1 MNKQSEDTIQHASA
15 AAAKGPELLITR
27 VFDAPRTLV
36 FQAWTEPRH
45 LVNWWGPRG
54 FSTPSCEMNAH
65 AGGAY
70 HFRMRASDGRE
81 VVWQG
86 VCREIVPPERLVWSC
101 TIRESNGNLISAET
115 ILTVTLEEQAGKTT
129 MTLHQAVF
137 DTVANCEAHQ
147 SGWSE
152 AISRL
157 AEYLPNA

>member
-1 MNKQSEDTIQHASA
+1 MD
-15 AAAKGPELLITR
+15 
-27 VFDAPRTLV
+27 
-36 FQAWTEPRH
+36 
-45 LVNWWGPRG
+45 
-54 FSTPSCEMNAH
+54 AH

-101 TIRESNGNLISAET
+101 TIREANGNLISAET
-115 ILTVTLEEQAGKTT
+115 TLTVTLAEQAGKTT

-137 DTVANCEAHQ
+137 DSVANCEAHQ
-147 SGWSE
+147 SGWNE
-152 AISRL
+152 AMSRF